1 MPADSWHGQET
12 KITQTAG
19 ARGCHGHRRWAGSQ
33 DTWNLIL
40 TARGGLL
47 TLSESLLLSQLRRR
61 GGGPLNQD
69 PLWNS
74 LWT

>member
-1 MPADSWHGQET
+1 MDTGTGLE
-12 KITQTAG
+12 
-19 ARGCHGHRRWAGSQ
+19 

-47 TLSESLLLSQLRRR
+47 TLSESLLLSQLA